1 MRAVMP
7 RKTSY
12 FKNEAKWNSLK
23 LFLLK
28 KLRIFAI
35 ENHIRD
41 LTVGIDLWIRRLLTL
56 CSWRMEILQ
65 PSIQSKSMATV
76 DVHGCVFTRHRYTLL
91 YIRHT
96 KGAIHIQAWASALL
110 VLTDWAMQRPLCLG
124 RVTVRLPRFFR
135 KYTYQPYEN
144 NRRIRES
151 SC

>member
-35 ENHIRD
+35 ENHICD
-41 LTVGIDLWIRRLLTL
+41 LTVGIDLWIRRLLNALFLTHRNSATFYSVKEHGNSR
-56 CSWRMEILQ
+56 CSWVCIHQ
-65 PSIQSKSMATV
+65 AKI
-76 DVHGCVFTRHRYTLL
+76 YLL
-91 YIRHT
+91 YIRNT
-96 KGAIHIQAWASALL
+96 KGAIYIQAWASALL
-110 VLTDWAMQRPLCLG
+110 VLADWAMQEPLCVG